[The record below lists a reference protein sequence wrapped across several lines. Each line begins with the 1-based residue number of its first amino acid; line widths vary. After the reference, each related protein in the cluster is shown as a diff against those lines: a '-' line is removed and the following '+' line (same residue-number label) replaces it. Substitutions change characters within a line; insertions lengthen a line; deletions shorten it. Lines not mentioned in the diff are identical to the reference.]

1 MAVHEMTPMYDPKH
15 SQTPT
20 TGNAAFMTTRWS
32 IVRAAG
38 DSAAPKHEQALSTL
52 CETYWFPLYAYLR
65 RNGHDVNEA
74 ADHTQAF
81 FARLLDKKY
90 LGQVRPK
97 PGKFR
102 SFLLTALK
110 HFVSNQYKYARAK
123 KRGGGKKILSL
134 NYDQAEDRYALEP
147 ATDLSPEKLFEKS
160 WALTV
165 LTRTMERLEEELA
178 ARNRE
183 KLFEHLRG
191 YVVAE
196 QSAVPYQDL
205 ADKLEMS
212 EGTIRV
218 AVHRLRKRC
227 KEILRDEVA
236 QTVTTPDEVEEEI
249 RSLFTALQA

>member
-1 MAVHEMTPMYDPKH
+1 MSDPKRANM
-15 SQTPT
+15 SNP
-20 TGNAAFMTTRWS
+20 GDARFMTTHWS

-38 DSAAPKHEQALSTL
+38 DSSAPQHQQALSTL
-52 CETYWFPLYAYLR
+52 CRTYWFPLYAYLR
-65 RNGHDVNEA
+65 RNGHDANEA

-81 FARLLDKKY
+81 FAQLLDKKY
-90 LGQVRPK
+90 LRQVRPK
-97 PGKFR
+97 PGRFR
-102 SFLLTALK
+102 SFMLTALK
-110 HFVSNQYKYARAK
+110 HFVANQYKHDRAK

-178 ARNRE
+178 AKNRQ
-183 KLFEHLRG
+183 KFFEHLRA
-191 YVVAE
+191 YVVAD
-196 QSAVPYQDL
+196 QSAAPYHDL
-205 ADKLEMS
+205 ADKLDMT

-236 QTVTTPDEVEEEI
+236 QTVTTPEEVEEEI